1 MENFYDMTT
10 VSKKTVDNAKRIE
23 KQTADFIKEYD
34 TNLRESLEAK
44 EASKLE
50 AAMSGARF
58 GYAANCARSKNRVNS
73 LNEELQY
80 AMKAPVIGMT
90 EMVATLVE
98 EALPLDAGELAKIY
112 PEYKEDIRDIISGF
126 LTEAD
131 INKNITDET
140 TLSLM
145 EYVAKTLPDAK
156 DGKNLT
162 EDDLSNIIAANRPL
176 NIDRSL
182 KTLAGDVSS
191 RVATLMEKE
200 QKKVED
206 IERNVNKAVKKADK
220 KVAED
225 TKETGE
231 TINKDE
237 LIAGLQSGEI
247 TEDDLNELLQNGDIT
262 QSTFDDVMKSFEPV
276 ESEEVSEDGEPVDQ
290 APVPQEEGTPVAPA
304 DASMAST
311 QDMSSSAT
319 PKKQIQMLPDGTLN
333 VNIFEN
339 ALVRETPRQGLIESL
354 AVNEAMNMLAEGKE
368 YDSDLCL
375 AKAIMYVTITESMDA
390 LHLMK
395 VDDIAYGK
403 IINAAGGKCLTENR
417 ISKSD
422 KLYNKYG
429 PVKAADEV
437 AGKKGYKGPIIL
449 GLFGPTLAGIIW
461 AIIRH
466 ENNADASSE
475 SYRLQRLM
483 EKDSECRRIIS
494 EINAE
499 VKGAQNKAHLN
510 NLKNELKNAIRDLK
524 AKDISLKESDISFIN
539 SICHENINEG
549 VLVSQY
555 VPVINNRAD
564 GESLAEKIRRKRLL
578 QESHQENL
586 TE

>member
-44 EASKLE
+44 EEAKLE

-200 QKKVED
+200 QKKAED
-206 IERNVNKAVKKADK
+206 IEKNVSKAVNKADK

-247 TEDDLNELLQNGDIT
+247 TEDDLNALLQNGDIT

-276 ESEEVSEDGEPVDQ
+276 ESEEDSKDDETVEQ

-304 DASMAST
+304 DASIAST

-368 YDSDLCL
+368 YDADLCL

-395 VDDIAYGK
+395 VDDVAYGK
-403 IINAAGGKCLTENR
+403 IINAAGGKLTEAKCSVGSAR
-417 ISKSD
+417 KKVVAPKAEEKS
-422 KLYNKYG
+422 
-429 PVKAADEV
+429 VK
-437 AGKKGYKGPIIL
+437 K
-449 GLFGPTLAGIIW
+449 
-461 AIIRH
+461 
-466 ENNADASSE
+466 
-475 SYRLQRLM
+475 Q
-483 EKDSECRRIIS
+483 
-494 EINAE
+494 
-499 VKGAQNKAHLN
+499 
-510 NLKNELKNAIRDLK
+510 
-524 AKDISLKESDISFIN
+524 SLS
-539 SICHENINEG
+539 EG
-549 VLVSQY
+549 VLVAQY